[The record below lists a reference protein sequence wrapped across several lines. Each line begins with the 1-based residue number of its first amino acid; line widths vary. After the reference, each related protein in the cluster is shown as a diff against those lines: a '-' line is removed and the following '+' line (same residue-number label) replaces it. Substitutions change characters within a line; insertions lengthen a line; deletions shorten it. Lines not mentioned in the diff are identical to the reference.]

1 MNSLL
6 SAVDMVSGEDEF
18 DHDDSADFEPEE
30 DDDDDEPAAK
40 KGRKEEIQW
49 TEQKVYVLVCA
60 CKAEKR
66 ILKRKKDYL

>member
-1 MNSLL
+1 MGL
-6 SAVDMVSGEDEF
+6 STMILQILNLKKMM
-18 DHDDSADFEPEE
+18 H
-30 DDDDDEPAAK
+30 DDDEPAAK

-49 TEQKVYVLVCA
+49 KEQKVYVLVCA